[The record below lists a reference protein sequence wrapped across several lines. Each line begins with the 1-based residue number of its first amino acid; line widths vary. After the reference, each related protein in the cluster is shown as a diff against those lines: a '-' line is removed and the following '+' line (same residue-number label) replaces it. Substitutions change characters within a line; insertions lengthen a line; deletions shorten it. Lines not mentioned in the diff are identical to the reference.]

1 MTNLASEIKITRVQ
15 NGAAAAT
22 SDLNGSSV
30 NMVGFEGVM
39 FVALLGTL
47 SATQVTS
54 LKAQMSSDDGG
65 SDAFADILGTDSGN
79 MADDDDDQVIVLDIY
94 RPVEQYVRP
103 VLLRGTGNAVVD
115 GIVATQYGPGKKPT
129 INDASSVFGTEI
141 HASPAAGTA

>member
-1 MTNLASEIKITRVQ
+1 MTNLATGIKVTRVQ
-15 NGAAAAT
+15 NGAVAAT

-30 NMVGFEGVM
+30 NMTGFEGVL
-39 FVALLGTL
+39 FIALLGTL

-65 SDAFADILGTDSGN
+65 SDAFTDILGTDSGD

-94 RPVEQYVRP
+94 RPVERYVRP

-115 GIVATQYGPGKKPT
+115 GILAIQYGPGKKPT
-129 INDASSVFGTEI
+129 INDVTSVFGTEV